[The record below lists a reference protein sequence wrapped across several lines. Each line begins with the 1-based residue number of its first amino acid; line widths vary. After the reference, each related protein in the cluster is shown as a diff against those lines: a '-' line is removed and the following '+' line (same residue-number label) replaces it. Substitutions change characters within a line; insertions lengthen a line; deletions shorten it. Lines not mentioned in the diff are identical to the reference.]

1 MECCNYPF
9 PPPLGNIITGE
20 VYSGDNGIDDDD
32 DDDDDMDGN
41 DDNDN
46 NNSNGN
52 DFP

>member
-1 MECCNYPF
+1 MECCNYPS

-32 DDDDDMDGN
+32 DDDDMDGN